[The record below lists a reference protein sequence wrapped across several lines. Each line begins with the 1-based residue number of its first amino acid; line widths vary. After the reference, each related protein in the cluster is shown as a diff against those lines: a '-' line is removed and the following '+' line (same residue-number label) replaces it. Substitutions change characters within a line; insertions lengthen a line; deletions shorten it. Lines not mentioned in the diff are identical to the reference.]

1 MLPMMLLEMFSV
13 MLSVLLVSTK
23 LVLGIVLSIAESSV
37 DVLAY
42 WGMLLRRKA
51 ERRNQ
56 EARNSPNFDDAQA
69 SKVSQSLTSSERR
82 GMQLVN

>member
-42 WGMLLRRKA
+42 
-51 ERRNQ
+51 
-56 EARNSPNFDDAQA
+56 
-69 SKVSQSLTSSERR
+69 
-82 GMQLVN
+82 